1 VSQQGGYIR
10 SSVECCATSAFR
22 CYSSVL
28 CARVTLRTPTQQ
40 GGNTQGKW
48 ITDSFQGGCRE
59 RRFCDPRVE
68 KFWNVLEA
76 FDATQRKGRAGRR
89 LTICFSYRQP
99 EHSGRIG
106 ENTDRDDGNRGK
118 SGDRGAK
125 LGGEAGVRPSK
136 LGRTGGGLSYD
147 NGGDGNGG
155 TGSRSSGD
163 YRKESAGTRQKK
175 AERRKLQPGR
185 KS

>member
-40 GGNTQGKW
+40 GGNAQGKW

-68 KFWNVLEA
+68 KFWNVPERSRS
-76 FDATQRKGRAGRR
+76 FRR
-89 LTICFSYRQP
+89 DTK
-99 EHSGRIG
+99 E
-106 ENTDRDDGNRGK
+106 
-118 SGDRGAK
+118 
-125 LGGEAGVRPSK
+125 
-136 LGRTGGGLSYD
+136 
-147 NGGDGNGG
+147 
-155 TGSRSSGD
+155 GSR
-163 YRKESAGTRQKK
+163 R
-175 AERRKLQPGR
+175 
-185 KS
+185 